1 MKKAAYQLLL
11 EGKEVLDNPLIS
23 DLLWLG
29 PLGVRVVEGLENVTA
44 GEIVFLGRDANLL
57 SALISIITI
66 IGFNPREG

>member
-57 SALISIITI
+57 SALITI
-66 IGFNPREG
+66 VIVRFNPREG